1 MKVSYE
7 EGLAN
12 YFEGRKGVR
21 NRFGKNSFSVPDT
34 FSCHLFFSEG
44 TIGFLLAQ
52 WLLGTVIACT
62 TCRKPEPKN

>member
-1 MKVSYE
+1 LAKLICASPRLRQSLMALGFGY
-7 EGLAN
+7 GLNAIPFN
-12 YFEGRKGVR
+12 
-21 NRFGKNSFSVPDT
+21 
-34 FSCHLFFSEG
+34 EG